1 MVKDILIHNAV
12 LLIFQP
18 CSFFLSQSRE
28 YKYNRQIFDINAQ
41 VWTEKY
47 ASPTAVGAI
56 GWGSVDAGVLV
67 NKNPTFFFAIFV
79 LLHYD
84 RRTSLDILL
93 SIYCVLKFWHRIHKW
108 RTQRTRDH
116 CQNLLK
122 KIVKGIKG
130 RCGYWDKSY
139 R

>member
-67 NKNPTFFFAIFV
+67 NKNPTFFLLFLCYYIMIEELLLIFYWAFIV
-79 LLHYD
+79 FWNFGTEY
-84 RRTSLDILL
+84 TSGE
-93 SIYCVLKFWHRIHKW
+93 HREPGI
-108 RTQRTRDH
+108 TA
-116 CQNLLK
+116 
-122 KIVKGIKG
+122 KIF
-130 RCGYWDKSY
+130 
-139 R
+139 